1 VSITLILSNGR
12 KLVVQGT
19 NDRDVAVYRA
29 KKLGFKVA

>member
-1 VSITLILSNGR
+1 MSVTLKLHNGE

>member
-1 VSITLILSNGR
+1 MSVTLTLPNGR

-29 KKLGFKVA
+29 QKNGFKVR